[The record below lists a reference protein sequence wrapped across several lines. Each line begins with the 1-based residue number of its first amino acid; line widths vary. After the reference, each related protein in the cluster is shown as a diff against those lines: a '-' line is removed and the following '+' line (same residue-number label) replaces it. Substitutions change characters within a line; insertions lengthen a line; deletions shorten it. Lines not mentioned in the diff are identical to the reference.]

1 MFINLLPEKLV
12 IQMLVRRRLRQ
23 WALVWAALLI
33 AGIVVMA
40 GNYRDVQQSQL
51 QLDAL
56 TSEIHPLQQLQVQ
69 TASLDS
75 QLDVLQQEVDVL
87 EHICVPD
94 RSLALLAI
102 LGKATKSSD
111 GKVQIERMHLSSNA
125 SRQIS
130 KKSRSAATPA
140 DLSSLSLQGVTDGD
154 KSLASFVE
162 SLRNSNVFH
171 QVELRSSLMYQIDE
185 THGRQFQ
192 IECKFA
198 ESPGT

>member
-12 IQMLVRRRLRQ
+12 IKMLVRRRLRQ

-40 GNYRDVQQSQL
+40 GNYREVQQSQL

-56 TSEIHPLQQLQVQ
+56 TSEIQPLQQLQAQ

-75 QLDVLQQEVDVL
+75 RLNVLQREVEVL
-87 EHICVPD
+87 ESICVPD
-94 RSLALLAI
+94 RSLALLAV
-102 LGKATKSSD
+102 LGNAAKSSR
-111 GKVQIERMHLSSNA
+111 GKVQIERMHLSSSANREA
-125 SRQIS
+125 A
-130 KKSRSAATPA
+130 KKSTATTPPGY
-140 DLSSLSLQGVTDGD
+140 LCTVSLQGVTDGD
-154 KSLASFVE
+154 QSLASFVE
-162 SLRNSNVFH
+162 SLRNSQVFH
-171 QVELRSSLMYQIDE
+171 QVELKSSLMYQIDE

>member
-12 IQMLVRRRLRQ
+12 IKMLVRRRLRQ

-40 GNYRDVQQSQL
+40 GNYRDVQHSQL
-51 QLDAL
+51 QLDVLANQ
-56 TSEIHPLQQLQVQ
+56 IQPLQQLQVQ

-75 QLDVLQQEVDVL
+75 RLDVLQQEVDVL
-87 EHICVPD
+87 ESICIPD

-102 LGKATKSSD
+102 LGEAAKSSS
-111 GKVQIERMHLSSNA
+111 GKVQIERMQLSSNRNRENSKRAAAA
-125 SRQIS
+125 SLPTYLCSI
-130 KKSRSAATPA
+130 
-140 DLSSLSLQGVTDGD
+140 SLQGVTDGD
-154 KSLASFVE
+154 QSLASFVE
-162 SLRNSNVFH
+162 SLRKSNVFH
-171 QVELRSSLMYQIDE
+171 LVELKSSLMYQIDE